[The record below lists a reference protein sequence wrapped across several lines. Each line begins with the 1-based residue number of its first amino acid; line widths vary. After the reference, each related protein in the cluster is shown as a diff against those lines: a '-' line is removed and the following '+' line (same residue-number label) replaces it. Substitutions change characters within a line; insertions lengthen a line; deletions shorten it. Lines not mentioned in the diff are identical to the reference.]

1 MSVSAGNT
9 DMDNVNINNLD
20 MKALA
25 WAQEYLLEAD
35 KVKKYLFRLKKQK
48 SKGEQENEADLEKR
62 IQMIYTIYLEMSHTG
77 GYLLRYAKRRQ
88 LQ

>member
-9 DMDNVNINNLD
+9 GMDNVNINNLD

-35 KVKKYLFRLKKQK
+35 KVKKYLSRLKNQ
-48 SKGEQENEADLEKR
+48 
-62 IQMIYTIYLEMSHTG
+62 
-77 GYLLRYAKRRQ
+77 
-88 LQ
+88 